1 MRSGALF
8 FLLFFSLLTLSFL
21 SVYGALLSCTY
32 IIEAIYNTGVI
43 KDSFQFIKK
52 ANTDRI
58 MEETK

>member
-1 MRSGALF
+1 MLRGSLF
-8 FLLFFSLLTLSFL
+8 FFSSLFHFL

-32 IIEAIYNTGVI
+32 IIEAIYNIGVI